1 MNITRSGNLI
11 LNESRGSS
19 VVRKPLR
26 CSSQMAIA
34 PYGRPGS
41 VADRYKCLLHVHL
54 TFNVRGHWDECAVCP
69 LYLMV
74 TRLGGMAPN
83 RSPRHPL
90 FCHRWFADDVII
102 TCVQWYLR
110 FKLSYRDLAEL
121 ASELGVRVAPST
133 ILRWVVCY
141 ALEFEKCWQAHE
153 SFRGTSKIL

>member
-1 MNITRSGNLI
+1 
-11 LNESRGSS
+11 
-19 VVRKPLR
+19 
-26 CSSQMAIA
+26 
-34 PYGRPGS
+34 
-41 VADRYKCLLHVHL
+41 
-54 TFNVRGHWDECAVCP
+54 
-69 LYLMV
+69 
-74 TRLGGMAPN
+74 MAPN